1 MQLKL
6 ADYKVGKDRA
16 AIEMLMAHYA
26 MDPMGGGQ
34 PLPSDVLCNLC
45 DTLATVPNA
54 ATLLIYDDQSPVALA
69 TALQGFSTFKCQ
81 PLLNIHDVIV
91 LPEYRGRG
99 LAKRLMAEL
108 ESLAVERG
116 CCKLTLEVL
125 QGNTVARAV
134 YLGCGF
140 AAYELDPQQGHAL
153 FWQKDIGAKSQL
165 MQWPAL

>member
-1 MQLKL
+1 MQVKL
-6 ADYKVGKDRA
+6 ADYMAAKDRA

-26 MDPMGGGQ
+26 MDPMGGGE
-34 PLPSDVLCNLC
+34 PLPNDVLSNLC
-45 DTLATVPNA
+45 DALAAVPNA
-54 ATLLIYDDQSPVALA
+54 ATILIYHEEGPVALA
-69 TALQGFSTFKCQ
+69 TALQGFSTFKCR

-99 LAKRLMAEL
+99 LAQLLMAEL
-108 ESLAVERG
+108 EGLAVQRG

-134 YLGCGF
+134 YQRCGF

-153 FWQKDIGAKSQL
+153 FWQKDLSTKG
-165 MQWPAL
+165 